1 MREQVTIT
9 LKNRLAELERVAT
22 AVAHFAEQQRL
33 STKATFDVSLALDEV
48 LTNVIRYAYEGAGE
62 HEITVRLVRDEAQLT
77 VETEDDGRA
86 FNPLEI
92 RAPDVAKPLAERQ
105 IGGLGMHLVRSVM
118 DGLEYARRNGKNV
131 LRMTKSLAP
140 EKPNAEAEPPGDLRI
155 TETLV
160 ENGIVAVELAGRLHG
175 RNAER
180 LEERLLAAISAGS
193 TRIVLDVAA
202 LDYFG
207 SAGVRVLLVAA
218 KRLRDIGAIALASP
232 KDFIRSI
239 IDVAG
244 LGSIVTIHADR
255 DAAFSHLRRLDARN
269 E

>member
-1 MREQVTIT
+1 MHDQITIT
-9 LKNRLAELERVAT
+9 LKNRLAELERVAA
-22 AVAHFAEQQRL
+22 AVVQFSERQRL
-33 STKATFDVSLALDEV
+33 STKTTFDVSLALDEV
-48 LTNVIRYAYEGAGE
+48 LTNVIRYAYEGGGD
-62 HEITVRLVRDEAQLT
+62 HDIVVRLVRDDAELT

-92 RAPDVAKPLAERQ
+92 RAADVVSPLAERP

-118 DGLEYARRNGKNV
+118 DGLEYARRNGKNI

-140 EKPNAEAEPPGDLRI
+140 EGPGAEAGAPDDLRI
-155 TETLV
+155 TEVPGQKDVVVL
-160 ENGIVAVELAGRLHG
+160 ELAGRLHG

-180 LEERLLAAISAGS
+180 LEQELLAAIAAGD

-207 SAGVRVLLVAA
+207 SAGLRVLLVAA
-218 KRLRDIGAIALASP
+218 KRLRDVGAIALASP

-255 DAAFSHLRRLDARN
+255 EAAFSHLRKAKV
-269 E
+269 